1 MFKRHGQTGRYQQRY
16 LNITFVKKETQSA
29 DAAVEVDGYAIKF
42 SNDGNLRYVAVSE
55 NGAIN
60 WFDPIQLREKYQT
73 LIQQYSG
80 PQILI

>member
-1 MFKRHGQTGRYQQRY
+1 MFKRHEQTGRYQQRY

-29 DAAVEVDGYAIKF
+29 DAAVEVDGYPIKF